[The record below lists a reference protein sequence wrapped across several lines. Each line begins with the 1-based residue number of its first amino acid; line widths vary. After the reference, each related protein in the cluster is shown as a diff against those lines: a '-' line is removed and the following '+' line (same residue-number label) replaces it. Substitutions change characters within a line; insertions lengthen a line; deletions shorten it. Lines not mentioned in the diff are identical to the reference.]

1 MTLKTQ
7 DVLIFDI
14 ESASVEQLFTR
25 PDFYRLG
32 AFANGSG
39 PVLTT
44 DGNELARAVAAAPH
58 VSGHNITG
66 FDLIV
71 LARWHGLSLP
81 SLLNK
86 VIDTDLAVRLD
97 DPPPSGK
104 DGIAIR
110 PKGYYG
116 LDQSCERYGV
126 QGKVNDLGRLA
137 KKFGGHDMIPLD
149 DPEYREYLIGDIEAS
164 TGLLSA
170 LPPANEYTKREMN
183 VGLITAQMTLN
194 GFRVDVPELQ
204 RTLVEQ
210 ADRKERNYH
219 ELSELSG
226 MPLGK
231 WKRFKRKADE
241 WEPFVNPL
249 ASEPGREAIHA
260 KLEALGIKGRH
271 LPKTNTGKP
280 SVSGDDM
287 KALREKVVKYGGNDR
302 IVRILDLVISLVAER
317 TVYQTADEYRIDDR
331 VHPSIRP
338 YQASGRWSVTKPGLT
353 VYGKRKG
360 KHVERRIFLPEE
372 GHRILAVDLDQVD
385 ARAVAAHS
393 GDEGYISIFTTPGPD
408 GKPRD
413 LHVEVAK
420 AVFGTPTMRE
430 QAKAISHGWNYGEGP
445 NKMAQNG
452 VPIDL
457 AVQFDQ
463 MMRRK
468 YPKLVEWQRDVR
480 AVAQNGDLL
489 DNGFGRKMR
498 ADPRFAYTQ
507 APALVGQ
514 GCTRDILAEGL
525 LRLPVEFWPYLR
537 VVVHDE
543 IVLSVPE
550 KDYDEIAREVV
561 RCMTFD
567 LGEVTNGR
575 LTSVPITAGF
585 SKPGRTWAEVYEK

>member
-7 DVLIFDI
+7 DVTVFDI
-14 ESASVEQLFTR
+14 EACSIEELFRR
-25 PDFYRLG
+25 PDFFRLG
-32 AFANGSG
+32 AHANGSG
-39 PVLTT
+39 PILTT
-44 DGNELARAVAAAPH
+44 DGNELARALMSAKL

-66 FDLIV
+66 FDLIL

-81 SLLNK
+81 AMRDK
-86 VIDTDLAVRLD
+86 VADTDLLVRLD

-126 QGKVNDLGRLA
+126 TGKTDDIASLA
-137 KKFGGHDMIPLD
+137 RKWGGYDMIPLD
-149 DPEYREYLIGDIEAS
+149 DPEYRSYLIGDIEAS
-164 TGLLSA
+164 TGLIGA
-170 LPPANEYTKREMN
+170 LPPMNDYAKRDMN

-210 ADRKERNYH
+210 AARKDANYH

-231 WKRFKRKADE
+231 WKRFKRKPDE
-241 WEPFVNPL
+241 WEEFINPL
-249 ASEPGREAIHA
+249 ASEPGRNAIHE
-260 KLEALGIKGRH
+260 KLVALGIKERH
-271 LPKTNTGKP
+271 LPRTKTGKS

-287 KALREKVVKYGGNDR
+287 KALRDKVVRYGGNDR

-317 TVYQTADEYRIDDR
+317 TVYQTADDNRIDDR

-353 VYGKRKG
+353 VYGKRGG
-360 KHVERRIFLPEE
+360 KHVERRIFLPEP
-372 GHRILAVDLDQVD
+372 GHRILAVDLEQVD

-413 LHVEVAK
+413 LHAEVAK
-420 AVFGTPTMRE
+420 TVFGTEKMRE
-430 QAKAISHGWNYGEGP
+430 AAKAISHGWNYGEGP
-445 NKMAQNG
+445 NRMAENG
-452 VPIDL
+452 VSYEL
-457 AVQFDQ
+457 AVEFDRQ
-463 MMRRK
+463 MRRR

-480 AVAQNGDLL
+480 HIAQSGDLL

-514 GCTRDILAEGL
+514 GCTRDILAEAL

-543 IVLSVPE
+543 IVMSVPE

-575 LTSVPITAGF
+575 LASVPITAGF

>member
-1 MTLKTQ
+1 MTLKNQEIT
-7 DVLIFDI
+7 VFDI
-14 ESASVEQLFTR
+14 EACSIEQLFR
-25 PDFYRLG
+25 RSDFYRLG
-32 AFANGSG
+32 AHANGSG
-39 PVLTT
+39 PSLTT
-44 DGNELARAVAAAPH
+44 DGNELARVIMSAKM

-66 FDLIV
+66 FDLIL
-71 LARWHGLSLP
+71 LAKWHGLSLP
-81 SLLNK
+81 AMRDK
-86 VIDTDLAVRLD
+86 IADTDLLVRLD

-104 DGIAIR
+104 DGVAIR

-116 LDQSCERYGV
+116 LDQSCQRYGV
-126 QGKVNDLGRLA
+126 PGKSDDIAVLA
-137 KKFGGHDMIPLD
+137 RKHGGYDMIPLD
-149 DPEYREYLIGDIEAS
+149 DLEYRSYLVGDIEAS
-164 TGLLSA
+164 TGLIGA
-170 LPPANEYTKREMN
+170 LPPMNDYAKRDMN
-183 VGLITAQMTLN
+183 VGLITGQMTLN

-210 ADRKERNYH
+210 AARKEANFH

-231 WKRFKRKADE
+231 WKRFKTKPDV
-241 WEPFVNPL
+241 WEEFVNPL
-249 ASEPGREAIHA
+249 ASEPGREAIHE
-260 KLEALGIKGRH
+260 KLEALGIKSRH
-271 LPKTNTGKP
+271 LPRTKTGKP

-287 KALREKVVKYGGNDR
+287 KELRDKVVRYGGNDR

-317 TVYQTADEYRIDDR
+317 TVYQTAEENRIDDR

-353 VYGKRKG
+353 VYGKRGG
-360 KHVERRIFLPEE
+360 KHIERRIFLPEP
-372 GHRILAVDLDQVD
+372 GHRVLAVDLEQVD

-393 GDEGYISIFTTPGPD
+393 GDEGYIEIFTKPGPD

-413 LHVEVAK
+413 LHAEVAK
-420 AVFGTPTMRE
+420 TVFGTVKMRE
-430 QAKAISHGWNYGEGP
+430 AAKAISHGWNYGEGP
-445 NKMAQNG
+445 NRMAENG
-452 VPIDL
+452 VSYEL
-457 AVQFDQ
+457 AVEFDRQ
-463 MMRRK
+463 MRK
-468 YPKLVEWQRDVR
+468 RYPKLVEWQRDVR
-480 AVAQNGDLL
+480 HIAQSGDLL

-543 IVLSVPE
+543 IVMSVPE
-550 KDYDEIAREVV
+550 KDFDEIAREVV

-575 LTSVPITAGF
+575 LASVPITAGF
-585 SKPGRTWAEVYEK
+585 SKSGRTWAEVYEK